1 MRLDLALVIGL
12 ILLVDQFTKFLA
24 STYLTYAESIG
35 VLPFFSLTLLH
46 NTGAAF
52 SFLADASGWQQWL
65 FLTLAVGVSG
75 YSIWSLRD
83 PGLCRWMQ
91 TGFVLLIPG
100 AIGNGV
106 DRVAFGYVVDFLH
119 FHWGSWSFP
128 AFNIADT
135 SITLAAGCLL
145 IGWYLD
151 ARHRSK
157 LQG

>member
-24 STYLTYAESIG
+24 STYLTYAEPIG

-52 SFLADASGWQQWL
+52 GFLADASGWQRWL

>member
-1 MRLDLALVIGL
+1 MRFDLAFVIGL
-12 ILLVDQFTKFLA
+12 IFLVDQCTKFLA
-24 STYLTYAESIG
+24 STYLTYAEPVG
-35 VLPFFSLTLLH
+35 VLPFFSFTLLH

-52 SFLADASGWQQWL
+52 SFLADASGWQRWL
-65 FLTLAVGVSG
+65 FLTLAVGVSV

-83 PGLCRWMQ
+83 PKLCRWMQ
-91 TGFVLLIPG
+91 TGFIFLIPG

-151 ARHRSK
+151 ARHRPK
-157 LQG
+157 LQS

>member
-24 STYLTYAESIG
+24 STYLNYGEPVG
-35 VLPFFSLTLLH
+35 VLPFFSFTLLH

-52 SFLADASGWQQWL
+52 SFLADAGGWQRWL
-65 FLTLAVGVSG
+65 FLALAVGVSV
-75 YSIWSLRD
+75 YSIWALQD
-83 PGLCRWMQ
+83 PNLCRWTQ
-91 TGFVLLIPG
+91 SGFIFLIPG

-135 SITLAAGCLL
+135 SITLAAGGLL

-151 ARHRSK
+151 ARNRPK
-157 LQG
+157 LQS

>member
-24 STYLTYAESIG
+24 STYLTYAEPIG

-52 SFLADASGWQQWL
+52 SFLADASGWQRWF

-75 YSIWSLRD
+75 YSIWSLRN

>member
-1 MRLDLALVIGL
+1 MRLGFALVIGT
-12 ILLVDQFTKFLA
+12 IFLVDQCTKLLA
-24 STYLTYAESIG
+24 STYLNYAEPVSL
-35 VLPFFSLTLLH
+35 LPFFSLTLLH

-52 SFLADASGWQQWL
+52 SFLADAGGWQQEL
-65 FLTLAVGVSG
+65 FLVLAVGVSA
-75 YSIWSLRD
+75 YSLWSLRD
-83 PGLCRWMQ
+83 PELCHWMQ
-91 TGFVLLIPG
+91 AGFVLLIPG
-100 AIGNGV
+100 AIGNAI

-119 FHWGSWSFP
+119 FHWGHWSFP
-128 AFNIADT
+128 AFNVADT